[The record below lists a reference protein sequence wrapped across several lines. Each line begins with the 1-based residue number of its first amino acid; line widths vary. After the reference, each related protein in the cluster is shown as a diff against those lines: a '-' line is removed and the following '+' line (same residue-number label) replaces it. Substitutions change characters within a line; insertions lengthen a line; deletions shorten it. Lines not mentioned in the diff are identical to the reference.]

1 MGSSKKLKMFK
12 ILILVSYATFLATA
26 LGTAESFAE
35 TSPITDLSTLQLSF
49 CSVVS
54 ITIPFILSKK
64 KGKLETIE
72 WLTWLA
78 LALGF
83 AFAALDDKL
92 MFHERIDQAIHSWLH
107 LEETKISD
115 GIDDLIV
122 GAYGACGMIF
132 LLLNRKHFLYSQ
144 KLIICSK
151 CAISLVFL
159 MVLCDMRGVYGSGG
173 LIREALT
180 LMEEWAKIFGGG
192 LFLVGLIFALEDSL
206 AMKREIPIKS
216 STESEN

>member
-1 MGSSKKLKMFK
+1 MPNKKIRISR
-12 ILILVSYATFLATA
+12 ILILVSYGIFLATA
-26 LGTAESFAE
+26 LSTAESFAE
-35 TSPITDLSTLQLSF
+35 TSPITDLSALQLSF

-64 KGKLETIE
+64 KGKLETVE
-72 WLTWLA
+72 WLVWLA

-83 AFAALDDKL
+83 IFVALDDKL
-92 MFHERIDQAIHSWLH
+92 MFHERIDQAIHSWFQLK
-107 LEETKISD
+107 ETRISD

-132 LLLNRKHFLYSQ
+132 LLLNRKYFIFS
-144 KLIICSK
+144 KRLIICSK
-151 CAISLVFL
+151 YAISLLFL
-159 MVLCDMRGVYGSGG
+159 MVLCDMRDVYGSGG

-192 LFLVGLIFALEDSL
+192 LFLVGLICALEDSL
-206 AMKREIPIKS
+206 KMKHVIPKTLLS
-216 STESEN
+216 AKN